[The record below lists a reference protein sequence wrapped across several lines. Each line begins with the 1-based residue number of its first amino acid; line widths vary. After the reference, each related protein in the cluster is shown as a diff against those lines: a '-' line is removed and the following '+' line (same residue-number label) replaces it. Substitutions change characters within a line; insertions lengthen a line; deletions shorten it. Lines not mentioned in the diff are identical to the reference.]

1 MSGDPVFDCQ
11 RGNRCIGIFD
21 EQGVMSDTQTE
32 HQIEVG
38 LLLIQKQRLSDR
50 IAHRFGFAAASNRLF
65 VGDSQKVLGDRP
77 VLADNRHHF
86 KAIILQDVDDLLRFL
101 EQSGAEGNSNL
112 MIAAAMQEFDDFNES
127 GVLTIASC
135 LGERRTIGD
144 GFPVRYTAVLPAP

>member
-50 IAHRFGFAAASNRLF
+50 IAHRFGFAAASNRLL

-86 KAIILQDVDDLLRFL
+86 KAVILQDVDDFLRFL
-101 EQSGAEGNSNL
+101 EQSGAEAIPIL
-112 MIAAAMQEFDDFNES
+112 
-127 GVLTIASC
+127 
-135 LGERRTIGD
+135 
-144 GFPVRYTAVLPAP
+144 